1 MTEKSQEARKRGG
14 KAQKGDEA
22 IYSLDP
28 HSGLSDDM
36 RRRLLLRRFWQS
48 AGEFWGKDGL
58 RRAGLLSAGDWRSVR
73 DERLEPGDLRRPGK
87 AGLPYG
93 PASVDGLLP
102 AF

>member
-1 MTEKSQEARKRGG
+1 MTEKSQEARKRGR

-48 AGEFWGKDGL
+48 AARFWGKAAP
-58 RRAGLLSAGDWRSVR
+58 RRAWLLTD
-73 DERLEPGDLRRPGK
+73 D
-87 AGLPYG
+87 
-93 PASVDGLLP
+93 PAD
-102 AF
+102 